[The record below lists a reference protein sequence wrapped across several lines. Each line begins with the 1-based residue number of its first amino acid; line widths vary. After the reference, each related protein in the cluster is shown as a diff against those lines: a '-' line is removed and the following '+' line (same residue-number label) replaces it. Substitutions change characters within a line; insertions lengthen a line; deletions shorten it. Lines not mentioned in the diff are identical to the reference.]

1 MTERRANATHS
12 FATLL
17 THITSRFHA
26 DSDEDDDDE
35 DDFGLGNVKAGTL
48 DDDEDA
54 QLNPLRT
61 AYQSGWER
69 AMEPEPRIKE
79 EDDELM
85 T

>member
-1 MTERRANATHS
+1 MHGFVA
-12 FATLL
+12 L
-17 THITSRFHA
+17 TPLALSWLPASRRFHA

-35 DDFGLGNVKAGTL
+35 DDFGLGNVKAGAL
-48 DDDEDA
+48 DDEEDA

-69 AMEPEPRIKE
+69 AMEPDQKIKE